1 MGGPRAGLLL
11 GSSHRVFFALFLN
24 TAAWSFFTVASNQD
38 TGSILTAI
46 AVAPL
51 VEESVKGLAVLVVLW
66 FTRRHIDGVL
76 DGMLIG
82 ALVGLGFA
90 MTENITY
97 FGVAYSDGGA
107 AAVGT
112 LFIIRSVINGM
123 GHAVWTSFTGA
134 AVGWSR
140 ARHGRGV
147 LRLIVPVIGWGAAV
161 LGHSIWNL
169 GASLVI
175 TVLTIGLERVFLLP
189 EWQALIHRGDR
200 RRTSLLNPAAA
211 GRAADRAP
219 GPGSGIPGRAAVPA
233 DRGQARAPSRPRSTR
248 LSAIRWPARARSTRP
263 GEMAGYGAGA
273 SNGSST

>member
-1 MGGPRAGLLL
+1 M
-11 GSSHRVFFALFLN
+11 
-24 TAAWSFFTVASNQD
+24 
-38 TGSILTAI
+38 
-46 AVAPL
+46 
-51 VEESVKGLAVLVVLW
+51 LVVLW

-112 LFIIRSVINGM
+112 LFIIRSLINGM

-169 GASLVI
+169 GASLTI
-175 TVLTIGLERVFLLP
+175 SVLTIGLERVFLLP
-189 EWQALIHRGDR
+189 EWQALILAGIVGGLPFSIPPLLVALLIALLGRDQESRVVRRYLPVEVRLGHPHARGVPDCQRSPDPQERARGGPARWRDTAPAPATAVQPDRDPACLFPLPRHRGR
-200 RRTSLLNPAAA
+200 ATIPARNP
-211 GRAADRAP
+211 
-219 GPGSGIPGRAAVPA
+219 PGRAIALESECAAVVHAQPG
-233 DRGQARAPSRPRSTR
+233 R
-248 LSAIRWPARARSTRP
+248 RWVT
-263 GEMAGYGAGA
+263 
-273 SNGSST
+273 